1 MNISKECDNTFSA
14 AEDVD
19 RTSEDDEK
27 GVTDVAAAIA
37 ATIKRQEAM
46 PAVPAKR
53 RSFKNVFRR
62 SRKEHQGWTD
72 NVSFRLTDLA
82 LTS

>member
-1 MNISKECDNTFSA
+1 MNISKDCDNTFS

-19 RTSEDDEK
+19 RTSEDDVE
-27 GVTDVAAAIA
+27 VTDVAAAVA

-53 RSFKNVFRR
+53 LSFKNVFRR

-72 NVSFRLTDLA
+72 YHSD
-82 LTS
+82 

>member
-1 MNISKECDNTFSA
+1 MNISKECDNNFSA

-53 RSFKNVFRR
+53 LSFKNVFRR

-72 NVSFRLTDLA
+72 HHSD
-82 LTS
+82 